1 MVSAREKE
9 AADRVAA
16 GVQDSAEIHPIA
28 GEEAARAAAAS
39 SENGHDDHHAIA
51 SAKPKVHYSDLGL
64 TPDDLLKMYY
74 FMLLA
79 RSLDERMWLLNRQ
92 GKIAFVISCQGQEGA
107 QVGLAYALQAGKD
120 FACPYYRD
128 LGMLVTLGQTPRDV
142 MLSVFGRAENT
153 DSGGRQMPGH
163 FGIRKLNVPT
173 GSSPI
178 ATQNVHA
185 AGIALAFKLRGID
198 GVAITSIGEGG
209 TSQGD
214 WHEAM
219 NFAATMDLPMIMMV
233 ENNRYA
239 ISEPQEKQMK
249 IRNVA
254 DRAVA
259 YGCPGVVVDGNDI
272 LDVYRASIEAVRRAR
287 AGEGPTLIEAKV
299 NRFTPH
305 SSDDDDKRYRD
316 PNEVKMARAQQDPV
330 TLFRDLMMSEGVLTE
345 EKEQEIRDGIK
356 RQVDDATEYAIAAAD
371 PKPEDLYTY
380 VYADRTEATV
390 ESQYESLGAE

>member
-1 MVSAREKE
+1 MTSTKEKE
-9 AADRVAA
+9 AADRAA
-16 GVQDSAEIHPIA
+16 QGVQDSAETHPIA
-28 GEEAARAAAAS
+28 SEEAARSSAAM
-39 SENGHDDHHAIA
+39 SEDGHDDHHAIA
-51 SAKPKVHYSDLGL
+51 DTKPKVHYSDLGL
-64 TPDDLLKMYY
+64 SPDDLLKMYY
-74 FMLLA
+74 YMLLA

-107 QVGLAYALQAGKD
+107 QVGLAYALQKGKD
-120 FACPYYRD
+120 FVCPYYRD
-128 LGMLVTLGQTPRDV
+128 LAMIVTLGQTPRDV

-178 ATQNVHA
+178 ATQNAHA
-185 AGIALAFKLRGID
+185 AGVALAFKLRGID

-209 TSQGD
+209 TSQGE

-316 PNEVKMARAQQDPV
+316 PNEVKMARAQQDPI
-330 TLFRDLMMSEGVLTE
+330 TLFRDLLMSEGVLTE
-345 EKEQEIRDGIK
+345 EKEQEIGDGIK

-371 PKPEDLYTY
+371 PTHEDLYKY

-390 ESQYESLGAE
+390 ESQYESLGE

>member
-1 MVSAREKE
+1 M
-9 AADRVAA
+9 
-16 GVQDSAEIHPIA
+16 QDSAELHPIA
-28 GEEAARAAAAS
+28 GEEAARLAAAS
-39 SENGHDDHHAIA
+39 SENGHDDHHEIA
-51 SAKPKVHYSDLGL
+51 TTKPKVHYSDLGL
-64 TPDDLLKMYY
+64 TPDNLLEMYY
-74 FMLLA
+74 YMLLA

-107 QVGLAYALQAGKD
+107 QVGLAYALEKGKD

-128 LGMLVTLGQTPRDV
+128 LGMMVTLGQTPRDV

-163 FGIRKLNVPT
+163 FGHRKLNVPT

-185 AGIALAFKLRGID
+185 AGVALGFKLRGID

-219 NFAATMDLPMIMMV
+219 NFAATQSLPMIMMV

-239 ISEPQEKQMK
+239 ISEPQEKQMH

-254 DRAVA
+254 DRAAA

-316 PNEVKMARAQQDPV
+316 PNEVKLARSQQDPV
-330 TLFRDLMMSEGVLTE
+330 TLLHDLLISENILNDKMDEQIRARIMTE
-345 EKEQEIRDGIK
+345 
-356 RQVDDATEYAIAAAD
+356 VDDATEYALTAAN

-380 VYADRTEATV
+380 VYADHTEATV
-390 ESQYESLGAE
+390 ESQYENIGE